1 MENNVHHDVYNADV
15 CTRATKRGGGGEGR
29 GTQRA
34 KKEKKIG
41 MGQRGGGEQSGDEKE
56 EENRRGEHG

>member
-15 CTRATKRGGGGEGR
+15 CIKARRGRAR
-29 GTQRA
+29 RA

-41 MGQRGGGEQSGDEKE
+41 MGDRGGARRAVTRRKKRIE
-56 EENRRGEHG
+56 EER

>member
-15 CTRATKRGGGGEGR
+15 CTRARREKRGGGE
-29 GTQRA
+29 A

-41 MGQRGGGEQSGDEKE
+41 MGQRWGEKSGDEEE
-56 EENRRGEHG
+56 EENRRGEIKRRGENG

>member
-15 CTRATKRGGGGEGR
+15 CIKARRGRAR
-29 GTQRA
+29 RA

-41 MGQRGGGEQSGDEKE
+41 MGQGWGEKSGDEKE
-56 EENRRGEHG
+56 EENRRGEIERRREYG